1 MHLLNWRVV
10 SGEWRVASEPGA
22 RATGAS
28 IPHPTQDLTPLV
40 RALALAALTVL
51 CSLLPVSSL
60 AQTPTY
66 GLGRTPTAEEIRA
79 WDIAISPAGTELPP
93 GSGTAKEGAQVYA
106 QKCAACHGAT
116 GTEGPRNRLVGGK
129 GSRQIVAYQFA
140 TPLWDIINRSMPYDK
155 QGSLTANEVYAVT
168 AFLLQRN
175 GFIQETD
182 VMDAKS
188 LPKVK
193 MATH

>member
-1 MHLLNWRVV
+1 MRLLKFLIPVIAL
-10 SGEWRVASEPGA
+10 GGCVAA
-22 RATGAS
+22 
-28 IPHPTQDLTPLV
+28 
-40 RALALAALTVL
+40 
-51 CSLLPVSSL
+51 L

-66 GLGRTPTAEEIRA
+66 GLGRVPSAEEIRA

-93 GSGTAKEGAQVYA
+93 GSGTVKDGAKIYA
-106 QKCAACHGAT
+106 QKCAVCHGAT

-140 TPLWDIINRSMPYDK
+140 TPLWDIINRSMPLDK
-155 QGSLTANEVYAVT
+155 QGSLTADEVYALT

-175 GFIQETD
+175 DFIQEGD

-193 MATH
+193 MASR